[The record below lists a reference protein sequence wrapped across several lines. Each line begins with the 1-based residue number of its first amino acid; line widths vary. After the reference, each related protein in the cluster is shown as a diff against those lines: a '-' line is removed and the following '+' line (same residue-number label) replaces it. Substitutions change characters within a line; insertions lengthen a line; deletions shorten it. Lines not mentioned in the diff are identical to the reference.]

1 MSIKNGKSRHYSAQ
15 KSDLNNLKLRIL
27 LVFVHK
33 TE

>member
-1 MSIKNGKSRHYSAQ
+1 MSIKNGKSRHCSAQ
-15 KSDLNNLKLRIL
+15 KSDLNNLELRIS